1 MLLDANLL
9 DGMQTLCKHS
19 EMLGLPECQVSLEN
33 EAHLKLVSE
42 VEEESKI
49 TAQLVEPLLA
59 LWADPGIQKTFQH
72 GQRGEFVLIDN
83 LEYFMKI
90 LIAENSFPR
99 AEITLEDALHARCRT
114 SGIQTIECEVEGIP
128 FKVIDVGG
136 IRNERKK
143 WKQCFENCSGVV
155 FCVSLGHF
163 NVRIFEDRNTM
174 YLDESLHLLAE
185 IAANEMLKP
194 ADIFVVFVSEDLMR
208 EKLTRFEVQFTDV
221 CPEFKGDNIAEDVIP
236 FIQNMYRSVLR
247 SHRLADLFVVN
258 PMDLNDVVK
267 MMTRI
272 QKALGRFGDHVY
284 VDNDNSGFGNHLHIV
299 IDHDNDVPNEI
310 G

>member
-221 CPEFKGDNIAEDVIP
+221 CPEFKGDNSAEAEDVIP

-272 QKALGRFGDHVY
+272 QMALPGLGDHR
-284 VDNDNSGFGNHLHIV
+284 DLV
-299 IDHDNDVPNEI
+299 IDDDNDVLNEI